1 MKVLFVL
8 KIVGRIVVFDL
19 MVAVRLK
26 VFYLK
31 IDRRTMLSDQKPC
44 VRTELFP

>member
-26 VFYLK
+26 VFYL